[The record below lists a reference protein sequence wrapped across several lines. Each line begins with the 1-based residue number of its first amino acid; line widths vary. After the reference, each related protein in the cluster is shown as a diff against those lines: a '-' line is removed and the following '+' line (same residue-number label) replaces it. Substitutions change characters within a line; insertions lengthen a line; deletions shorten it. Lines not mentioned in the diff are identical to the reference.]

1 MTSYNKNIIISVGVN
16 LILFWGL
23 WLFFCPIYHSRDD
36 VFLLY
41 LLSGGFGNT
50 PTELLHYNYG
60 MHPLLGVFLKYF
72 FVAWPNTNW
81 LSLSIVMLLAISG
94 SVLFYILLQQQKRV
108 VAFILYLLF
117 FLIVLCWSFLHLNF
131 SVVSS
136 VSAMAAAGLLFYY
149 SKNNKRWFCYVWPL
163 LLLILASFYR
173 IHTIIPVAI
182 VLAPLFFTVANKTDR
197 LKFVITIFFACVL
210 IFTLN
215 KQHVAYYK
223 KHIPGWEKEEAYRQA
238 AFNLVNQDVHYKTGD
253 QKKQDIKTKMITY
266 GFFFDKKFFNLE
278 HIRKMTKGIFL
289 LKTFKETKFALYWLV
304 IENKVFLLLLFFI
317 GIITFF
323 YFETKNQI
331 WLASSLFVALL
342 LVLFLLLYLKLPYYI
357 VPVLIGSV
365 VSGFIALAPPISIPP
380 KKIYLSLFIALLL
393 LSYSFIRLHKM
404 NSVNKQ
410 KKAIFNLAVNQFSS
424 RKDSFFVLIDPG
436 FPIDYFPATS
446 SPIDL
451 PLTNVI
457 FNGHFIN
464 NEADKMLKRNGI
476 EGLQDLW
483 RNKKVLIWSLPSKEK
498 INSFNSFLQL
508 YLQEKHRAIVSFS
521 IPLSGYRYGEIR
533 KIYFTSPKTP

>member
-1 MTSYNKNIIISVGVN
+1 MTSYNKNIIISLGVN

-41 LLSGGFGNT
+41 LLCGGFGNT

-81 LSLSIVMLLAISG
+81 LSLSIVVLLAISG
-94 SVLFYILLQQQKRV
+94 LVLFYILLQQQKRV
-108 VAFILYLLF
+108 VAFTLYLLF

-149 SKNNKRWFCYVWPL
+149 SKNNKMWFCYVWPL
-163 LLLILASFYR
+163 LLLILASFFR

-182 VLAPLFFTVANKTDR
+182 VLAPLFFTVASKTGR
-197 LKFVITIFFACVL
+197 LKFVTTLFFACVL
-210 IFTLN
+210 IFALN

-223 KHIPGWEKEEAYRQA
+223 KHIPGWEKEEVYRQA
-238 AFNLVNQDVHYKTGD
+238 AFNFVNQDIGNKAKD
-253 QKKQDIKTKMITY
+253 QKKKTAKNQMLSY
-266 GFFFDKKFFNLE
+266 RLFFDKDYFDLE
-278 HIRKMTKGIFL
+278 SIRGMNKGYVH
-289 LKTFKETKFALYWLV
+289 KTFKEIKVALTWVV

-323 YFETKNQI
+323 YFETKNRI
-331 WLASSLFVALL
+331 WVASSLFVALL
-342 LVLFLLLYLKLPYYI
+342 LMLFLLLYLKLPYYI
-357 VPVLIGSV
+357 VPVLIGSLV
-365 VSGFIALAPPISIPP
+365 AGFIALAPPISIPP
-380 KKIYLSLFIALLL
+380 KKMYFSLFIALLL

-404 NSVNKQ
+404 NSANKQ

-446 SPIDL
+446 SPVAL

-483 RNKKVLIWSLPSKEK
+483 KNKKVLIWSLPSKNK
-498 INSFNSFLQL
+498 LNSFNTFLKL
-508 YLQEKHRAIVSFS
+508 YLQEKHNAIVSFS
-521 IPLSGYRYGEIR
+521 IPLSGYQYGEIR